1 MINFILISHGDLAKG
16 ILDATNLIMGK
27 KEGVIDL
34 ALKEEDSVE
43 GLKDRLEEAL
53 STLYPNSD
61 GVLILVDL
69 FGASPFNVA
78 AMVDESKYPKTDVIT
93 GLNLPMFLEV
103 LITRNQNSLSDLS
116 KLAEESGINGI
127 KVLSKIKSKL

>member
-1 MINFILISHGDLAKG
+1 MINFILISHGELAKG

-27 KEGVIDL
+27 KEGVIEL
-34 ALKEEDSVE
+34 SLKEEDSVE
-43 GLKDRLEEAL
+43 GLKDRLDEAL
-53 STLYPNSD
+53 STLYPKSD

-78 AMVDESKYPKTDVIT
+78 AMVDESKYPKTDVVT